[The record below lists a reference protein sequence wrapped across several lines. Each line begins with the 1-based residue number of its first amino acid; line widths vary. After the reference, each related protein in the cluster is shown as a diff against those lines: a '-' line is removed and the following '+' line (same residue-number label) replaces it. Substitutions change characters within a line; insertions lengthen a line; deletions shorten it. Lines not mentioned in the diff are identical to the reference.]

1 MILIEDLKGKE
12 IPFLITSCDRETQD
26 FEAEYKTTINSIS
39 EMAFVLFQE
48 DGDFWMNI
56 RESEYCQGERK
67 FYSHNEVIVVRKF
80 VAIQEVVEFI
90 LNYLGR

>member
-26 FEAEYKTTINSIS
+26 FEAEYKTTINSNS

-56 RESEYCQGERK
+56 KESNYCQSERK